1 MGQQKRIRAQRQ
13 SVAGMHELKSKKMP
27 RVTINKRRGRVL
39 TNKKKRRVLKSVAA
53 VSVAVILGVGVFAVA
68 TFGGEAN
75 RNEEI
80 GRASCRERV

>member
-1 MGQQKRIRAQRQ
+1 MGKQKRIRAQRQ

-53 VSVAVILGVGVFAVA
+53 AVYARRGQPLPVDRPPDPWAETGYTV
-68 TFGGEAN
+68 T
-75 RNEEI
+75 EEQLRKRI
-80 GRASCRERV
+80 